1 MIRQIAL
8 IVLPLVVIGVVGFVY
23 GRLRRPDMSVVNQLN
38 MDVFLPCLVFGSLVG
53 TDVSLVVH
61 APLALGAFVV
71 VIGSGLLAWPIARLA
86 GSDVK
91 TYVPPVMFNNAGNL
105 GLPLAVFAF
114 GEHALVA
121 AVVMLVVETGL
132 HFSLGLYI
140 LDRRIPVKR
149 IVTMPFIVASVLA
162 VVVDSIDLE
171 LPTHLVRTVTTLGE
185 ISIPLMLFAMGV
197 RMADVSLTH
206 WRDGFLWAVVNPVL
220 GVALALLMVTLLP
233 LSEMQSRLL
242 VLFGVL
248 PPAVLNYV
256 VAELFRQEPSR
267 VAAVV
272 TVGNLSSIVTIPVV
286 LAFVL

>member
-23 GRLRRPDMSVVNQLN
+23 GRLRRPDMSIVNQLN

-53 TDVSLVVH
+53 TDVSLVDH

-86 GSDVK
+86 GIDVK

-162 VVVDSIDLE
+162 VVVDSTDLE

>member
-71 VIGSGLLAWPIARLA
+71 VLGSGLLAWPIARLA